1 MSSPHHPRGTPPRL
15 IRLTSARIPIF
26 PIFAIFAI
34 FLVAGAAHP
43 AGAADTQEESLLRR
57 GLELR
62 EKGNDEAALAE
73 FQRAYDLRQSGR
85 ARAQM
90 ALAEQALGRW
100 IEAETHLGEA
110 LQRTREPWISRNTGL
125 LEQAMG
131 DIREHLG
138 SMELS
143 GGQPGAEVRVN
154 GRLVGNLPLGG
165 PVRVEAGS
173 VAVEVRAAGYLPVVR
188 TIVVPAKG
196 LARQPIIMIAVAITT
211 APDNPTPERALPP
224 PIVDKPDDA
233 DKPPKRKHKSSGAKT
248 GAGIVVGIAGLG
260 ALGTGV
266 GFHLLRE
273 SRANQFN
280 RDLCSF
286 TNGMVAGKE
295 GCKSEYDSIQTA
307 RNLAIAG
314 YIAAPVLLGISAYLL
329 FSGDSS
335 DTEDDAATHTRRL
348 ACAPALGPG
357 LICGARF

>member
-1 MSSPHHPRGTPPRL
+1 MTRHPRRAALWISPAL
-15 IRLTSARIPIF
+15 WTSARLSGL
-26 PIFAIFAI
+26 ALAT
-34 FLVAGAAHP
+34 VAVLLTGGAGP
-43 AGAADTQEESLLRR
+43 ARAADNQDEAVLRR

-73 FQRAYDLRQSGR
+73 FQRAYELRQSGR

-100 IEAETHLGEA
+100 IDAEAHLSEA
-110 LQRTREPWISRNTGL
+110 LQRNREPWISRNTAL

-131 DIREHLG
+131 EIREHLG

-154 GRLVGNLPLGG
+154 GRVVGNLPLGG

-188 TIVVPAKG
+188 TIVVPAQG
-196 LARQPIIMIAVAITT
+196 LARQPIVMVAVSVTT
-211 APDNPTPERALPP
+211 DAAPAERALPP
-224 PIVDKPDDA
+224 PIVDKPDDG
-233 DKPPKRKHKSSGAKT
+233 DKPRKRKHKSSGAKT

-260 ALGTGV
+260 ALGTGI

-280 RDLCSF
+280 RDLCSS
-286 TNGMVAGKE
+286 TNGTVSGKE
-295 GCKSEYDSIQTA
+295 GCQSQYDSIQMA
-307 RNLAIAG
+307 RNVAIAG
-314 YIAAPVLLGISAYLL
+314 YVAAPILLGISAYLL

-335 DTEDDAATHTRRL
+335 DSDDAATHTRRL

-357 LICGARF
+357 LTCAARF

>member
-1 MSSPHHPRGTPPRL
+1 MTSSHHSLWISVRL
-15 IRLTSARIPIF
+15 IFSSLAVL
-26 PIFAIFAI
+26 AI
-34 FLVAGAAHP
+34 LLAGAAAP
-43 AGAADTQEESLLRR
+43 ARAADSQDEAALRR

-62 EKGNDEAALAE
+62 EKGNDEAALGE
-73 FQRAYDLRQSGR
+73 FQRAYELRPSGR

-100 IEAETHLGEA
+100 IEAEGHLAEA
-110 LQRTREPWISRNTGL
+110 LQRSREPWISRNAAL

-154 GRLVGNLPLGG
+154 GRVVGNLPLGG

-196 LARQPIIMIAVAITT
+196 LARQPIVMVAVNINTGE
-211 APDNPTPERALPP
+211 NPTPERALPP
-224 PIVDKPDDA
+224 PIVDKPNDA
-233 DKPPKRKHKSSGAKT
+233 DKPPKRKHKSSGART
-248 GAGIVVGIAGLG
+248 GAGVVVGVAGLG

-280 RDLCSF
+280 RDLCVYS
-286 TNGMVAGKE
+286 NGMVTGKE
-295 GCKSEYDSIQTA
+295 GCQSQYDSIQMA
-307 RNLAIAG
+307 RNVAIAG
-314 YIAAPVLLGISAYLL
+314 YIATPILLGVSAYLL

-335 DTEDDAATHTRRL
+335 DSDDEAAARNRRL

-357 LICGARF
+357 LTCAARF